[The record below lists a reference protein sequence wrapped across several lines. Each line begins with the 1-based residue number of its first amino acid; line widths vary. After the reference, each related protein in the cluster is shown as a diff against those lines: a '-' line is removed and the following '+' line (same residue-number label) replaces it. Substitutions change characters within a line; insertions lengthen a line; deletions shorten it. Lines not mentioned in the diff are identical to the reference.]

1 MGKNQKNWHLS
12 CTRCGKLK
20 TELNDFLIF
29 LEDQYETI
37 IETSFFRSS
46 IIFVY
51 KCHGSSAA
59 VGYHPRYN
67 LCGNRLPSWFGV
79 PEHSNDYK
87 AFTLLFDEY
96 VVEAGPGVSRRE
108 GRKACQINV
117 DMQFPQGWS
126 YSIMDVDYRG
136 YVSLDRGV
144 TGVAQSDYYFQ
155 GQRGSARLST
165 TFRGPI
171 DQDYEYRD
179 SLGISAVVWSP
190 CGASRSLNMKTQIR
204 VDNNRARRGTGLLTV
219 DSVDGQLEQ
228 VYGIQWRRCR

>member
-1 MGKNQKNWHLS
+1 MKLLS
-12 CTRCGKLK
+12 KLA
-20 TELNDFLIF
+20 F
-29 LEDQYETI
+29 
-37 IETSFFRSS
+37 
-46 IIFVY
+46 
-51 KCHGSSAA
+51 SAA
-59 VGYHPRYN
+59 ALFLSTSAMAAQPPWVTIQGITYAGTGCPAGSVSQN
-67 LCGNRLPSWFGV
+67 I
-79 PEHSNDYK
+79 SNDYK